1 MIVTV
6 TVTVNK
12 NNNND
17 RIGSTENPGKKEG
30 RGEGGRDVCLGP
42 GTQEMVEIVKGM
54 CTIKE
59 K

>member
-6 TVTVNK
+6 TVIVNK

-30 RGEGGRDVCLGP
+30 RKGRWGAEMSVWVLGL
-42 GTQEMVEIVKGM
+42 KRWSR
-54 CTIKE
+54 
-59 K
+59 